1 MGHLRKIRIGT
12 DIITMLS
19 VNISGNPVT
28 WSDTDIRH
36 VFAFS
41 DVQGQP
47 VAEMA
52 FRSEGQS
59 LRCTYAAKDQNY
71 TGTFRVIVEFA
82 DGTSFASTLDV
93 PAFEIVRTT
102 EEADAEVG
110 EVVLDIDGTMRF
122 YSLSEAI
129 SKIEDATAAANQ
141 AASTANTAATNA
153 NEKANLAQQAADNA
167 NKAKEE
173 TDRTNEDAQKA
184 ELKRSRA
191 ESERL
196 SAETSRKSAEAAR
209 RLSETEREQNEE
221 GRAGAEDARVKA
233 EDARRLKELE
243 RQGNE
248 TRRQEAERARANKE
262 SSRAEAE
269 KERESSEASR
279 KDAETKR
286 VSAESGRVTAEK
298 ERVTEFSRL
307 KSESETATD
316 NATKAA
322 TKAVNA
328 AAAAA
333 KAASIKVVI
342 DVATG
347 IVSILKGEEKED
359 IGRIPEARGEYVE
372 GQPYY
377 KDNIVLRYGSA
388 FQCVA
393 ESTTTP
399 PATIDESGKVML
411 GEGWIFFAD
420 ASGVAELKNAVE
432 ALKSG
437 KVTDNRVLAEAL
449 VSLEARISALEGGK
463 PYLGNATTGVI
474 DVNEITR
481 ARYPLVMV
489 AHGVPA
495 ETNVPDNLPA
505 GLPWDGVPAFVGQQY
520 INLDAPSGG
529 LYYATGNE
537 KASDWKQ
544 A

>member
-1 MGHLRKIRIGT
+1 MGNLRKIRIGT

-28 WSDTDIRH
+28 WSDKDIRH

-71 TGTFRVIVEFA
+71 IGAFRIIIEFA
-82 DGTSFASTLDV
+82 DGTSFASSLDV

-129 SKIEDATAAANQ
+129 SKIEAATAAANQ
-141 AASTANTAATNA
+141 AASTANQAASNA
-153 NEKANLAQQAADNA
+153 DEKAGLAQQAADNA
-167 NKAKEE
+167 NKAKED
-173 TDRTNEDAQKA
+173 TDKTNENAQKA
-184 ELKRSRA
+184 ELERSRAEAKRLSSETARRNAENERQASETTRKQNEEARASA

-196 SAETSRKSAEAAR
+196 TDERAR
-209 RLSETEREQNEE
+209 AQ
-221 GRAGAEDARVKA
+221 
-233 EDARRLKELE
+233 KELE

-248 TRRQEAERARANKE
+248 TRRQAAERARVNAE
-262 SSRAEAE
+262 SSRSEAE
-269 KERESSEASR
+269 KTRESSEIAR
-279 KDAETKR
+279 NDAETKR
-286 VSAESGRVTAEK
+286 ASAESGRVAAERG
-298 ERVTEFSRL
+298 RVDEFGRL
-307 KSESETATD
+307 KLESQQATQAANDAASEANTQ
-316 NATKAA
+316 
-322 TKAVNA
+322 A
-328 AAAAA
+328 AAAE

-372 GQPYY
+372 GQTYY
-377 KDNIVLRYGSA
+377 KDNIVARYGSS
-388 FQCVA
+388 FQCVV

-399 PATIDESGKVML
+399 PATLDASGKVTL
-411 GEGWIFFAD
+411 GEGWISFAD
-420 ASGVAELKNAVE
+420 ATGVAEVKNAVE

-437 KVTDNRVLAEAL
+437 KVIDNRVLAEAL
-449 VSLEARISALEGGK
+449 VSLEARITALEGGK
-463 PYLGNATTGVI
+463 PYLGNATAGVI

-495 ETNVPDNLPA
+495 EANVPDNLPA